1 MKVQNILIALLLY
14 CILVP
19 LSLVSASV
27 YEETDSAINYTMSYP
42 IVYLDHNQEAQD
54 RINSDI
60 YNYIYAFKAD
70 YNDGKFINGSFKYEV
85 KYEDDD
91 VLSLIIIDYRYYGGA
106 HGLEKGIGLN
116 YSKKTGQRLPLPY
129 FVRLRPGDIS
139 KVFSLPIYNRRNQHI
154 PYRITKDFT
163 PYTKDHKG
171 ITHIVISAKYVDY
184 FNRRNH
190 E

>member
-60 YNYIYAFKAD
+60 YNYIYAFKAGMACLHAD
-70 YNDGKFINGSFKYEV
+70 RTADLH
-85 KYEDDD
+85 
-91 VLSLIIIDYRYYGGA
+91 LSW
-106 HGLEKGIGLN
+106 H
-116 YSKKTGQRLPLPY
+116 
-129 FVRLRPGDIS
+129 
-139 KVFSLPIYNRRNQHI
+139 
-154 PYRITKDFT
+154 
-163 PYTKDHKG
+163 
-171 ITHIVISAKYVDY
+171 
-184 FNRRNH
+184 
-190 E
+190 

>member
-42 IVYLDHNQEAQD
+42 IVYLDHSQEAQD

-91 VLSLIIIDYRYYGGA
+91 VLSLMIID
-106 HGLEKGIGLN
+106 
-116 YSKKTGQRLPLPY
+116 S
-129 FVRLRPGDIS
+129 
-139 KVFSLPIYNRRNQHI
+139 SLQL
-154 PYRITKDFT
+154 FE
-163 PYTKDHKG
+163 
-171 ITHIVISAKYVDY
+171 VQ
-184 FNRRNH
+184 
-190 E
+190 